1 MCGIAGSFHFGRRP
15 SKKEL
20 GPMLEVLDH
29 RGPDGR
35 AIQSFPDGHLGANRL
50 AIVDVAGGK
59 NPISDETGRFWVALN
74 GEVYNH
80 GPLRKELTARGATFQ
95 TQTDTEVVAR
105 LFLEQPTK
113 ALNRLN
119 GMFALAVYDAEK
131 RSLLLSRDRLG
142 QKPLYWTRLE
152 DGTLLFASELAGLLV
167 HPQVNREVNQDAL
180 AQLLLSEYIA
190 APATAYKGIYKLE
203 AGCVL
208 EASAS
213 GHQIRRW
220 WTPPV
225 PGLQVDKRSVKE
237 LTEAVWGA
245 FQISVMNRMESE
257 VPLSYL
263 LSGGLDSSALC
274 AMAAEK
280 SSRPLHSFSM
290 SFEEKS
296 FDESEA
302 AALVAKHLGCE
313 HRKILCGP
321 DALSRVLNHV
331 EKDMS
336 EPLTDGGY
344 AAMWML
350 CEQVADAGFKV
361 ALSGDGADEHF
372 GGYPTYFAHGLVRA
386 TRPAQGVLGR
396 LANRLPSS
404 TSNLSKSYQARRFMA
419 GANLDLAHRNQ
430 VWLGA
435 FYPHEIQQFLC
446 VQGDPWGPTNQ
457 WAAQATTAPNTGQ
470 QAMFLDQRL
479 YLAEG
484 VLQKVDRASMAH
496 GLEIRSPFLDHHLV
510 DLASRL
516 PQKALWRGRQS
527 KVLIRKMLED
537 KVPASILK
545 RPKKGFGTPI
555 GDWLKGPSSSL
566 LVGLEDRLEG
576 LLHPEPIRE
585 LIREHQQG
593 VDDHRRRLWTLLVL
607 SRWYQGPWGPVSR

>member
-1 MCGIAGSFHFGRRP
+1 VCGIAGTFHFERRP
-15 SKKEL
+15 NKKAL
-20 GPMLEVLDH
+20 TAMLEVLGH

-35 AIQSFPDGHLGANRL
+35 AIQSLADGHLGANRL

-59 NPISDETGRFWVALN
+59 NPQAEETGRFWVALN

-80 GPLRKELTARGATFQ
+80 GPLRKELEARGASFQ
-95 TQTDTEVVAR
+95 TRTDTEVVAR
-105 LFLEQPTK
+105 LFLAQPAK
-113 ALNRLN
+113 ALDRLQ
-119 GMFALAVYDAEK
+119 GMFALAVYDTEK
-131 RSLLLSRDRLG
+131 RSLLLARDRLG
-142 QKPLYWTRLE
+142 QKPLYWTQLD

-167 HPQVNREVNQDAL
+167 HPEVKRAVNQDAL

-190 APATAYKGIYKLE
+190 APSTLYQGIHKLE
-203 AGCVL
+203 PGCLL
-208 EASAS
+208 EASAAGIRS
-213 GHQIRRW
+213 RRW
-220 WTPPV
+220 WNPPI
-225 PGLQVDKRSVKE
+225 PGLQDDKRSVNE
-237 LTEAVWGA
+237 LADAVWGA
-245 FQISVMNRMESE
+245 FQISVMKRMESE

-263 LSGGLDSSALC
+263 LSGGLDSSALV

-280 SSRPLHSFSM
+280 SKAPLHSFSM

-313 HRKILCGP
+313 HRRIHCG
-321 DALSRVLNHV
+321 AESLTRVLDHI
-331 EKDMS
+331 EQHMS

-344 AAMWML
+344 VAMWML
-350 CEQVADAGFKV
+350 CEQVANAGFKV

-386 TRPAQGVLGR
+386 TRPAGGILSR
-396 LANRLPSS
+396 LADGLPIS
-404 TSNLSKSYQARRFMA
+404 TGNLSKSYQARRFLA
-419 GANLDLAHRNQ
+419 GTHLNLPQRNQ

-435 FYPHEIQQFLC
+435 FYPQEIQSILRDP
-446 VQGDPWGPTNQ
+446 GDPWGPTTQ
-457 WAAQATTAPNTGQ
+457 WEAHALSAPHTGQ

-496 GLEIRSPFLDHHLV
+496 GLEIRAPFLDHQLV

-527 KVLIRKMLED
+527 KVLLRKMLAN
-537 KVPASILK
+537 KVPSAILK

-555 GDWLKGPSSSL
+555 GAWLKGPSAHL
-566 LVGLEDRLEG
+566 LNDLAERLEG
-576 LLHPEPIRE
+576 LLHPEPIRT
-585 LIREHQQG
+585 LVREHQQG
-593 VDDHRRRLWTLLVL
+593 TRDHRRRLWTLLVL
-607 SRWYQGPWGPVSR
+607 SRWVQGPWGPT